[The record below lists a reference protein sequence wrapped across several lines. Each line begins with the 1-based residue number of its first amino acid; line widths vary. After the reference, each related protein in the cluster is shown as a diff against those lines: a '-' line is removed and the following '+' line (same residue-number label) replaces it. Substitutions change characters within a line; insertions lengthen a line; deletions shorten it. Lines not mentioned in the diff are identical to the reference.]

1 MLVKLDADD
10 SLIESV
16 EKFITQGDDQAIV
29 DWQRLSLL
37 IEFVTTNASK
47 LKKDKNASHN
57 INLVLRPKEK
67 NLQVR
72 PKTELKDHSDDLLK
86 FVAFKLTQRLGKMSQ
101 VFRYFDVKNKN
112 KIRFSDLKKGFEQ
125 LNLNLSS
132 SDLESVWS

>member
-1 MLVKLDADD
+1 
-10 SLIESV
+10 
-16 EKFITQGDDQAIV
+16 
-29 DWQRLSLL
+29 L
-37 IEFVTTNASK
+37 IEFLTTHAFNF
-47 LKKDKNASHN
+47 KKEKNASHN

-72 PKTELKDHSDDLLK
+72 PKTELKNHSDDLLK
-86 FVAFKLTQRLGKMSQ
+86 FVAFKLTLRLGKMSQ

-112 KIRFSDLKKGFEQ
+112 KIRFSDLKKGIKQ